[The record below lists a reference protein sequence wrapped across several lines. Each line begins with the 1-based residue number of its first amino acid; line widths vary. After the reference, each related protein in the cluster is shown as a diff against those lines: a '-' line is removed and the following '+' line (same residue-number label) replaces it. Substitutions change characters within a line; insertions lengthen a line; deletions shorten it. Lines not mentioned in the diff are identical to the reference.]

1 MQKKHT
7 RNGLNYKGAIN
18 DKVNI
23 TFAVTEKSIRK
34 IKEERPTSYDQ
45 MFPYF
50 QEFLTEHNNKPIDVP
65 LYILPR
71 IGEQF
76 VYHKH
81 KFAVKDVSHH
91 YNGEFTPFICLL
103 CDAVVL

>member
-50 QEFLTEHNNKPIDVP
+50 QEFLTEHNNKSIDVP
-65 LYILPR
+65 LYILSR

-81 KFAVKDVSHH
+81 RFAVKDVSHH
-91 YNGEFTPFICLL
+91 YNGEFVPFICLL